1 MARLLTLH
9 DPAEAARY
17 YAAGLWQDDTLYGLA
32 ANWAHTQGDRPAA
45 RDHAR
50 RVDWAALVTEA
61 DRVATALDTLGLQ
74 TGDRVSV
81 WMGNRIEAIAI
92 FLACS
97 RNGYVFNT
105 SLHPTYT
112 VGEVA
117 TLLERVSS
125 KALFAQM
132 GHGADAK
139 AADIFATASALA
151 DMRGVFALAPQ
162 GDPDAALPADTLAY
176 PRQGLAPRTEA
187 VRDPDKITYLAF
199 TSGTTG
205 APKGVMH
212 SDNSLLAN
220 GRAMVRDWKHGPD
233 TVLLTLSQ
241 MSHHI
246 GTVAL
251 AQALVGGFELVLS
264 DPSAGISALD
274 WIDQTGATYVMGVP
288 THAIDLLAAMDAR
301 GSVRLGNVS
310 TFYLAGAPIPRATA
324 QRLVDIFSIPQ
335 NVYGMTECGSHQ
347 YTLPSDD
354 IATITG
360 TCGKA
365 CEAYEVRLFR
375 QEDPDTEVA
384 PGEVGEIGGRGAMR
398 MLGYFANQ
406 DATER
411 TFNAGGW
418 MMSGDLGQF
427 DADGNLQIV
436 GRAKDVIIRGG
447 HNIHPAAIEDIA
459 LRHPSIHKA
468 AAIGVPDERLGER
481 VCLIV
486 TTANG
491 NAPDPA
497 DILDHLHTGGLSR
510 FDMPEYFACVDALP
524 LGPTGKILKRE
535 LVGQVRDGDIVA
547 TPIRWQALASKAIT

>member
-9 DPAEAARY
+9 DPAEARRY
-17 YAAGLWQDDTLYGLA
+17 HASGLWQDDTLYGLA
-32 ANWAHTQGDRPAA
+32 SSWAQTRGRAPAV
-45 RDHAR
+45 RDPYR
-50 RVDWAALVTEA
+50 RLDWSALVDQV
-61 DRVATALDTLGLQ
+61 DRVAVALDGAGLRA
-74 TGDRVSV
+74 GDRVSV

-112 VGEVA
+112 VADVV
-117 TLLERVSS
+117 TLLERVSA
-125 KALFAQM
+125 KALFAQI
-132 GHGADAK
+132 GHGADSDRS
-139 AADIFATASALA
+139 DIFASAAGLPA
-151 DMRGVFALAPQ
+151 MRVIFAMPAA
-162 GDPDAALPADTLAY
+162 GHPDAALPAGTLPY
-176 PRQGLAPRTEA
+176 PQGSSAPGPEP
-187 VRDPDKITYLAF
+187 VNDPDKITYLAF

-220 GRAMVRDWKHGPD
+220 GRAMVRDWGHGPQ
-233 TVLLTLSQ
+233 TILLSLSQ

-251 AQALVGGFELVLS
+251 AQALVGGFELVLG
-264 DPSAGISALD
+264 DPSAGVSALD
-274 WIDQTGATYVMGVP
+274 WIEQTGATYVMGVP
-288 THAIDLLAAMDAR
+288 THAIDLLAEVDAK
-301 GSVRLGNVS
+301 GMQRLGKVS
-310 TFYLAGAPIPRATA
+310 TFYMAGAPIPQATA
-324 QRLVDIFSIPQ
+324 RRMLDMGILPQ

-347 YTLPSDD
+347 YTLPGDGVD
-354 IATITG
+354 TITG

-375 QEDPDTEVA
+375 QDDPDAEVA

-406 DATER
+406 SATEA

-427 DADGNLQIV
+427 DASGNLHIV

-447 HNIHPAAIEDIA
+447 HNIHPAGIEDLA
-459 LRHPSIHKA
+459 MRHPSVRKA
-468 AAIGVPDERLGER
+468 AAIGIADERLGER

-486 TTANG
+486 TAAGTETPTGDALL
-491 NAPDPA
+491 A
-497 DILDHLHTGGLSR
+497 HLREQGLSR
-510 FDMPEYFACVDALP
+510 FDMPEYFSCADELP
-524 LGPTGKILKRE
+524 LGPTGKVLKRE
-535 LVGQVRDGDIVA
+535 LVALIRDGGITA
-547 TPIRWQALASKAIT
+547 APIRWREPAKGVDA